1 MMRHLSLVV
10 LIPLLAACSTRW
22 APIGDAPKP
31 APTPSMMERCPD
43 ALPVLDIPQERW
55 DAMTGREQVQAM
67 VNLAAADWAV
77 AYHKCRLTHN
87 SLVEYLEQ

>member
-1 MMRHLSLVV
+1 MKLF
-10 LIPLLAACSTRW
+10 PLLFLALLALPACSTRW
-22 APIGDAPKP
+22 LPVGEPPKP
-31 APTPSMMERCPD
+31 VPTPSMMERCPD
-43 ALPVLDIPQERW
+43 SLPVLDIPQDQW
-55 DAMTGREQVQAM
+55 DAMTGREQVQAV